1 MAGLFNT
8 PGLSYFTPTP
18 NENQRAQAAANLG
31 VPVGEVSQAT
41 PRASEPPPIATTA
54 TVSNPSIEENDTEEI
69 LVFPPEIRREN
80 PRNGGEYPVICFT
93 YYNKKNVATK
103 WIYLPMPPGIE
114 FGDSMN
120 YSTVDLG
127 LIGDIVAKT
136 IKGAQG
142 ETGII
147 DSLTGAA
154 SALGKDVIQ
163 KAKNANLAAA
173 ASIVARRAGAEKIAN
188 VIDFQNRQ
196 IIAPNTNTMF
206 QGANT
211 RSFNFKFKMMA
222 TSREQNDTIQDIVSI
237 LREKIYPMGTDI
249 ILEYPG
255 TWKISFL
262 VDTQQNTYLP
272 RIYRCYLTSF
282 TSAYNSAN
290 NMWHDGGAPVEVD
303 VAMTFQE
310 VKALKQQNI
319 QKLNNPYGSENDDD

>member
-1 MAGLFNT
+1 M
-8 PGLSYFTPTP
+8 PGNYFTMSAGAGSNTGLT
-18 NENQRAQAAANLG
+18 AAI
-31 VPVGEVSQAT
+31 SQAT
-41 PRASEPPPIATTA
+41 SALSSIVGRGNAPTIATTS
-54 TVSNPSIEENDTEEI
+54 TVSNPFIEENESQQI
-69 LVFPPEIRREN
+69 FVFPPEIRRQN
-80 PRNGGEYPVICFT
+80 PRSGGEYPVICFT

-120 YSTVDLG
+120 YSTLDLG

-142 ETGII
+142 EEGLVQSIG
-147 DSLTGAA
+147 GAA
-154 SALGKDVIQ
+154 SALGKDIIQ
-163 KAKNANLAAA
+163 KAKSANMAAA
-173 ASIVARRAGAEKIAN
+173 ASIVARQLGQEKISN
-188 VIDFQNRQ
+188 VVDFQSKQ
-196 IIAPNTNTMF
+196 IIAPNTNTTF

-222 TSREQNDTIQDIVSI
+222 TSSSQSDIIQGIVNL

-319 QKLNNPYGSENDDD
+319 QKLNNPYGSDSDDD